1 MVSAGADGSAGLCVV
16 GRPGRRLDG
25 WPDRSGGPEGERVEV
40 VGEDRP
46 GGPGACA
53 GVAFQAGAVEA
64 VASFEVAD
72 AAFGADAELREP
84 AVGLAGVWGVGGA
97 DEQPGWVGE
106 GGGGGGGVGSAG
118 VGGPAGAPLEGFL

>member
-53 GVAFQAGAVEA
+53 GVAFQAGAVGAGRSFEGGGVEA
-64 VASFEVAD
+64 VASLGGAVAPW
-72 AAFGADAELREP
+72 GAGGNLGEP
-84 AVGLAGVWGVGGA
+84 AVGLAGVWGVVAA
-97 DEQPGWVGE
+97 DEQPVWFGQ
-106 GGGGGGGVGSAG
+106 
-118 VGGPAGAPLEGFL
+118 